1 MPNMYMNYAYYI
13 AKTLIIQ
20 EMLVLE
26 ENDRYYTNNN
36 GNLNLFAFH
45 VHMVDSI
52 R

>member
-1 MPNMYMNYAYYI
+1 MNCAYHI
-13 AKTLIIQ
+13 AKTQIIQ

-26 ENDRYYTNNN
+26 ENDCYYTNNN
-36 GNLNLFAFH
+36 GNLKLFPFC